1 MGLRRRSGVLSI
13 VHTRVVA
20 ELWLLTILTIV
31 MQSFT
36 SFEYSE
42 MTLSAANLARTE
54 LEQDGLGVSVVVT
67 NTGAMES
74 KHTVLLFLSD
84 DYRIISPEVSL

>member
-1 MGLRRRSGVLSI
+1 
-13 VHTRVVA
+13 
-20 ELWLLTILTIV
+20 